1 VREVSEKWGKN
12 INNYYLVKTA
22 LKLAQNEIQLPLE
35 VNKK

>member
-1 VREVSEKWGKN
+1 VREN
-12 INNYYLVKTA
+12 INNYYLVQTT